1 MICESYGDRKTALLK
16 FTQAYLASV
25 SFVDDCVGEILRSI
39 KANNLSDNTIVVFTS
54 DHGWSMG
61 QKDFLFKNSP
71 WDESTRVPL
80 IIKDPSNNT
89 EEALSIVYQ
98 LLRSGEPPNLE
109 TAQKFIERIFF
120 NPKKYDLGEVGRYRL
135 NQQFGLKVPV
145 EDTVLTMDDIIQVV
159 NFLVDMRKGER
170 GSDDIDHLGN
180 RRVKSIG
187 EQLTNQFSVALSRM
201 LRTIYERMNLREQ
214 ESITPQDLINSRVV
228 TTVINT
234 FFGTSQMSQFGD
246 QTNPL
251 AEVTHKRRISA
262 LGPGG
267 LTRERAG
274 FEVRDV
280 HYTHYGLSL
289 IHI

>member
-1 MICESYGDRKTALLK
+1 M
-16 FTQAYLASV
+16 
-25 SFVDDCVGEILRSI
+25 
-39 KANNLSDNTIVVFTS
+39 
-54 DHGWSMG
+54 
-61 QKDFLFKNSP
+61 
-71 WDESTRVPL
+71 
-80 IIKDPSNNT
+80 
-89 EEALSIVYQ
+89 
-98 LLRSGEPPNLE
+98 RSGEPPNLE

-145 EDTVLTMDDIIQVV
+145 EDTVLTMDDITQVV
-159 NFLVDMRKGER
+159 NFLVEMRKGER

-234 FFGTSQMSQFGD
+234 FLELASYLNLVIK
-246 QTNPL
+246 QTL
-251 AEVTHKRRISA
+251 LQKSLHKRRISA
-262 LGPGG
+262 LA
-267 LTRERAG
+267 LEA
-274 FEVRDV
+274 
-280 HYTHYGLSL
+280 
-289 IHI
+289 